1 MKNKEKQIAEY
12 EELLKVLRSQLFD
25 KNNKETVLTLAI
37 KQVLDKWNYKTIKTK
52 GINLSA
58 LR

>member
-37 KQVLDKWNYKTIKTK
+37 KQVLDKWNY
-52 GINLSA
+52 
-58 LR
+58 